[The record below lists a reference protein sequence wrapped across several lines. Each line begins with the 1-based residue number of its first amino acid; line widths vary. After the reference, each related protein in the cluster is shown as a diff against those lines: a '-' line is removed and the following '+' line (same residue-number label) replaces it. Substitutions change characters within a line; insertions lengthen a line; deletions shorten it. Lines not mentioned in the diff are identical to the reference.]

1 MTILDA
7 PDQSAGIGGPLAGDS
22 SKIAMALP
30 VHYSATEQLER
41 APPYAATRA
50 TCILRSSF
58 RETAE
63 AMARRKRAPKIPKH
77 TAPKSP
83 YFMQPGKRGVVVVLH
98 RACGNRVVPK
108 VCGEMPS
115 RTHAK
120 MLISQ
125 LERAESVVKDLFLEA
140 TDDGIEALE
149 AVLAACREEVLRRG
163 PRVHEG
169 GAGNSG
175 GDQADGGRA
184 TDNQA
189 GSRGG
194 RNRRSRHGRGRR
206 PTPEFEPP
214 TNVRPLSENGGEPPA
229 DDEDGAEPPY
239 NEAAS

>member
-1 MTILDA
+1 
-7 PDQSAGIGGPLAGDS
+7 
-22 SKIAMALP
+22 MAK
-30 VHYSATEQLER
+30 
-41 APPYAATRA
+41 
-50 TCILRSSF
+50 
-58 RETAE
+58 
-63 AMARRKRAPKIPKH
+63 RKRGSSPRIAKH
-77 TAPKSP
+77 QVSKSP
-83 YFMQPGKRGVVVVLH
+83 YFMQPGKRGVFVVLH

-169 GAGNSG
+169 GNSEGGGSAEGNDPGGNRASG
-175 GDQADGGRA
+175 M
-184 TDNQA
+184 
-189 GSRGG
+189 G
-194 RNRRSRHGRGRR
+194 RNRRGRPPRGRR
-206 PTPEFEPP
+206 GTPNFEPP
-214 TNVRPLSENGGEPPA
+214 STVRPMPTE
-229 DDEDGAEPPY
+229 EDRPTSPGDSDPY

>member
-1 MTILDA
+1 
-7 PDQSAGIGGPLAGDS
+7 
-22 SKIAMALP
+22 
-30 VHYSATEQLER
+30 
-41 APPYAATRA
+41 
-50 TCILRSSF
+50 
-58 RETAE
+58 
-63 AMARRKRAPKIPKH
+63 MARRKRAPKITKH
-77 TAPKSP
+77 APPKSP

-169 GAGNSG
+169 GASG
-175 GDQADGGRA
+175 GATGDQPTDDGSANGNRVGPA
-184 TDNQA
+184 
-189 GSRGG
+189 G
-194 RNRRSRHGRGRR
+194 RNRRNRHARGRR
-206 PTPEFEPP
+206 GTPHFEPP
-214 TNVRPLSENGGEPPA
+214 TNVRPLSNENGGEPRS
-229 DDEDGAEPPY
+229 DDDSGAEPPY